1 MTKTKLISSLGGAV
15 AASLLTTPLAQATEN
30 PFSMQ
35 KVSNPIHLAEGM
47 GKGGEGKCGD
57 KMKEGG
63 CNGKMEKMKDGK
75 CGEGKCGD
83 KMKEGGCSGSTEKM
97 KEGKCSEGKCG
108 DKMKEGGCSGSTE
121 KMKEGKCSEG
131 KCGDKMK
138 KMAEPEA

>member
-15 AASLLTTPLAQATEN
+15 AASLLATPLAQATEN

-47 GKGGEGKCGD
+47 GKDGEGKCGD

-97 KEGKCSEGKCG
+97 KEG
-108 DKMKEGGCSGSTE
+108 GCSGSTE

-138 KMAEPEA
+138 KMTEPEA